1 MSLAP
6 SGRIP
11 ALGLVLGQGAAFDS
25 ATDALT
31 VQTVAKAAAI
41 EPVGPLPEKMR

>member
-6 SGRIP
+6 SGSWS
-11 ALGLVLGQGAAFDS
+11 LGHGGAFDS
-25 ATDALT
+25 ATDELT

-41 EPVGPLPEKMR
+41 EPVGSVPEIMR